1 MENKSTSGEEGPIN
15 RVQNAYIRAR
25 FAATCSSS
33 REPSPSDE
41 DDMDGEVEILGFKL
55 PTEEK
60 VRKR

>member
-15 RVQNAYIRAR
+15 LVQNAYIRAR

>member
-60 VRKR
+60 ERKR

>member
-33 REPSPSDE
+33 REPSPSDD
-41 DDMDGEVEILGFKL
+41 DDMDGEVEILGFNV

>member
-1 MENKSTSGEEGPIN
+1 MQNKSTSGEEGPIN